1 MIRRLLVAMAACAAL
16 TSVGPP
22 SARAGGALIE
32 TTAPLVEHSE
42 AAVKAAVIV
51 AIDKAV
57 RGAVAM
63 GYPWV
68 QLRHAQISGD
78 EVAVQILATDEEP
91 GSPSAGPPDE
101 RPEATD
107 ERDPADDSA
116 TEDRVPATTRL
127 NV

>member
-63 GYPWV
+63 GYSWV
-68 QLRHAQISGD
+68 QLRDAQIAGD
-78 EVAVQILATDEEP
+78 EVAVQILATDVE
-91 GSPSAGPPDE
+91 PSAPAEDELREPPE
-101 RPEATD
+101 VTD
-107 ERDPADDSA
+107 DDLAEKSVPRGA
-116 TEDRVPATTRL
+116 VPAPTRL
-127 NV
+127 KI